1 MIAMRSWER
10 AAPALACLTPRDRAL
25 LRVLRDLRYLT
36 CEQAHR
42 CCYPG
47 LALPSVRARLG
58 ELRRRGLLTRL
69 RRDGFT
75 DRRAFWGLAPLG
87 RAAGAALEDAEGGN
101 ETGEGSAG
109 TARPAA
115 VAALQL
121 DHVIGTNELFC
132 DLCEAHRTG
141 PLPPLRWLAGHRS
154 VVDLGHTHLVP
165 DAVVL
170 IAAPDGGWWTYYVER
185 DRGTMPPQAIR
196 DKLERY
202 ALLFT
207 IAGAQLGDPVWQT
220 RADAWLLFACD
231 HARRALRIAALA
243 AEAGLDRVWA
253 GPAEACAAG
262 LAGSLRDVAAPRECP
277 PLPLWAAGALA
288 VPDHAN
294 PSSEEEPT

>member
-1 MIAMRSWER
+1 MRSWER

-42 CCYPG
+42 SCYPG
-47 LALPSVRARLG
+47 LALPSARARLG

-69 RRDGFT
+69 RRDAFT

-87 RAAGAALEDAEGGN
+87 RAAAGVLERAEYGGVDD
-101 ETGEGSAG
+101 GVG
-109 TARPAA
+109 TPRSAA

-121 DHVIGTNELFC
+121 DHVIGINELFC
-132 DLCEAHRTG
+132 DLCEAYRAG
-141 PLPPLRWLAGHRS
+141 RLPPLRWLPGHRS

-170 IAAPDGGWWTYYVER
+170 IAGPDGWWTYYIER
-185 DRGTMPPQAIR
+185 DRGTMPLHAIR
-196 DKLERY
+196 EKLERY
-202 ALLFT
+202 VLLSK
-207 IAGAQLGDPVWQT
+207 IAGAQPDDAAWQP

-231 HARRALRIAALA
+231 HTRRALRLAALA
-243 AEAGLDRVWA
+243 ADAGLERVWA

-262 LAGSLRDVAAPRECP
+262 LAGSLRDTAAPRECP
-277 PLPLWAAGALA
+277 PPPAWAAAALA
-288 VPDHAN
+288 VPEFT
-294 PSSEEEPT
+294 PSSEEEPR